1 MGAASSFSLQTVC
14 TWERKSLSSHTSVSS
29 FHFLQSILCLS
40 LELLHVLFPPLGTL
54 FPHFLYL
61 VSSCFYS
68 PGLSLDTSI
77 FLQATSPALL
87 HQVLVTSLIVGSHT
101 LYSPTSEHLTYHL
114 AIVFSTP
121 LFPARPQDRSATG
134 RSFMYLFAC
143 SFIHPVTWS
152 VVTLSVIYSP
162 NTDWV
167 LGREQTPTGYRS
179 LLIRTELRACGPLT
193 HLATHFPSLGALALS
208 APCGT
213 SEPSLKP
220 WVGQFFAWCI
230 PSSILSILLGS
241 YMLLRDKLVQWWGR
255 GCVL

>member
-121 LFPARPQDRSATG
+121 LFPARPQDPER
-134 RSFMYLFAC
+134 
-143 SFIHPVTWS
+143 
-152 VVTLSVIYSP
+152 
-162 NTDWV
+162 
-167 LGREQTPTGYRS
+167 RS
-179 LLIRTELRACGPLT
+179 LGVVHC
-193 HLATHFPSLGALALS
+193 
-208 APCGT
+208 
-213 SEPSLKP
+213 
-220 WVGQFFAWCI
+220 CI
-230 PSSILSILLGS
+230 PSTQPSLETDQTLNTRSTVEWRMPRRIGA
-241 YMLLRDKLVQWWGR
+241 LRSTWV
-255 GCVL
+255 